1 MKRTR
6 NGWAAAAALALLLAG
21 CGAKS
26 GDHGPMNMNAANSE
40 AGSAMQGNEASSA
53 NGAGGSAHEG
63 MHHGS
68 DELPDGMVAAQNPA
82 FPVGSRAKLQTDHMP
97 GMEGAE
103 ATISGAYA
111 TTVYSVSYTP
121 TTGGERVTNHEWVVH
136 EEIDGAGSE
145 PYKPG
150 DEVVLDAEHMAGM
163 DGAVA
168 TIDTAEQ
175 TTVYAVDYAPTDGG
189 EPVKNHRWVTESEL
203 KAE

>member
-1 MKRTR
+1 MRRIGK
-6 NGWAAAAALALLLAG
+6 GLAAAAVLAVVLAG
-21 CGAKS
+21 CGAKN
-26 GDHGPMNMNAANSE
+26 GGHEAMNVENHGAASNAEGNTAAPGGEAAN
-40 AGSAMQGNEASSA
+40 
-53 NGAGGSAHEG
+53 SAHEG

-68 DELPDGMVAAQNPA
+68 DELPDDMVAAQNPA
-82 FPVGSRAKLQTDHMP
+82 FPVGSRAKLQAGHMP

-103 ATISGAYA
+103 ATIAGAYA

-175 TTVYAVDYAPTDGG
+175 ITVYAVDYVPVDGG